1 MSVFEWNLRASKYD
15 NLEWTNRDQYMETFL
30 KMCDLK
36 SNFHACDIGT
46 GTGIIAS
53 VLANYCRRVDAIDY
67 SKAMLSIAKK
77 KRRMNN
83 IRYLL
88 MNAEKLEFSPGIF
101 DIVTARMCFHHIAHQ
116 DKAINECVRIL
127 KSGRK
132 FVISEGIPP
141 PGTRKFYT
149 EMFKLKEKRRTYTID
164 DLVELLE
171 HGGLKNI
178 TIEIHKMPN
187 VSINNWLVNSGKD
200 KSICKKIY
208 DMHLDCEEYVKKA
221 YNMKILNGDI
231 FMDWLI
237 AIVSGT
243 KPQ

>member
-1 MSVFEWNLRASKYD
+1 MGIFEWEIRASKYD
-15 NLEWTNRDQYMETFL
+15 NLEWTNRDQYMEKFL

-46 GTGIIAS
+46 GTGIIAA
-53 VLANYCRRVDAIDY
+53 VLANYCKRVDGIDY
-67 SKAMLSIAKK
+67 SKAMLNIAKK
-77 KRRMNN
+77 KRQMNN

-88 MNAEKLEFSPGIF
+88 MNAEKLEFSSDMF
-101 DIVTARMCFHHIAHQ
+101 DTVTARMCFHHIAHQ

-127 KSGRK
+127 KPGRK

-178 TIEIHKMPN
+178 TIEIHKMPS

-200 KSICKKIY
+200 KSTCKKIY

-231 FMDWLI
+231 YMDWLI

>member
-1 MSVFEWNLRASKYD
+1 
-15 NLEWTNRDQYMETFL
+15 
-30 KMCDLK
+30 
-36 SNFHACDIGT
+36 
-46 GTGIIAS
+46 
-53 VLANYCRRVDAIDY
+53 
-67 SKAMLSIAKK
+67 
-77 KRRMNN
+77 
-83 IRYLL
+83 
-88 MNAEKLEFSPGIF
+88 
-101 DIVTARMCFHHIAHQ
+101 
-116 DKAINECVRIL
+116 
-127 KSGRK
+127 
-132 FVISEGIPP
+132 
-141 PGTRKFYT
+141 
-149 EMFKLKEKRRTYTID
+149 
-164 DLVELLE
+164 LE

>member
-1 MSVFEWNLRASKYD
+1 MSVFEWDTRASKYD

-53 VLANYCRRVDAIDY
+53 VLANYCKKVDAVDY
-67 SKAMLSIAKK
+67 SKAMLDIAKK
-77 KRRMNN
+77 KRLMNN
-83 IRYLL
+83 IRYRL
-88 MNAEKLEFSPGIF
+88 MNAEKLEFSSDMF

-116 DKAINECVRIL
+116 DKAINECVKIL
-127 KSGRK
+127 KPGRK

-171 HGGLKNI
+171 NGGLNNI
-178 TIEIHKMPN
+178 AIEIHKMPS

-200 KSICKKIY
+200 KSTCKKIY

-221 YNMKILNGDI
+221 YNMKILKGDI

-243 KPQ
+243 KSQ

>member
-1 MSVFEWNLRASKYD
+1 MSVFEWKNRAQKYD
-15 NLEWTNRDQYMETFL
+15 NLEWTNRDQYMGTFL

-36 SNFHACDIGT
+36 SNFNACDIGT
-46 GTGIIAS
+46 GTGIIAQA
-53 VLANYCRRVDAIDY
+53 LANYCKKVDAIDY
-67 SKAMLSIAKK
+67 SQAMLKIAKS
-77 KRRMNN
+77 KRQMDN
-83 IRYLL
+83 IKYKL
-88 MNAEKLEFSPGIF
+88 MNAEKLELDSNTF

-127 KSGRK
+127 KSNKK

-171 HGGLKNI
+171 QGGLKNI
-178 TIEIHKMPN
+178 MIEIHKMPS
-187 VSINNWLVNSGKD
+187 VSTNNWLANSGKD
-200 KSICKKIY
+200 KTACKKIY
-208 DMHLDCEEYVKKA
+208 DIHLDCEEYVKKA

-237 AIVSGT
+237 AIVSGI
-243 KPQ
+243 KIQ

>member
-1 MSVFEWNLRASKYD
+1 MSIFEWDIRASKYD
-15 NLEWTNRDQYMETFL
+15 NLEWTNRDQYMEKFL
-30 KMCDLK
+30 KICDLK
-36 SNFHACDIGT
+36 SNFHGCDIGT
-46 GTGIIAS
+46 ETGIIAS
-53 VLANYCRRVDAIDY
+53 VLANYCKKVDAIDY
-67 SKAMLSIAKK
+67 SKAILDIAKK
-77 KRRMNN
+77 KRRTNN

-88 MNAEKLEFSPGIF
+88 MNAEKLEFFPCIF

-127 KSGRK
+127 KPGRK

-178 TIEIHKMPN
+178 TIEIHKMPS

-200 KSICKKIY
+200 KSTCKKIY

-221 YNMKILNGDI
+221 YNMKTLNGDI

>member
-1 MSVFEWNLRASKYD
+1 MGLFEWEVRASKYD

-30 KMCDLK
+30 KICDLK
-36 SNFHACDIGT
+36 SDFLACDIGT
-46 GTGIIAS
+46 GTGIIAHI
-53 VLANYCRRVDAIDY
+53 LAQYCRNVDAIDY
-67 SKAMLSIAKK
+67 SDSMLNVAKK
-77 KRRMNN
+77 KRQMEN
-83 IRYLL
+83 IRYLP
-88 MNAEKLEFSPGIF
+88 MNAEKLEFSSNTF
-101 DIVTARMCFHHIAHQ
+101 DIVTARMCYHHIAHH
-116 DKAINECVRIL
+116 DRAINECARIL
-127 KSGRK
+127 KPGKK

-171 HGGLKNI
+171 IGGLKNI
-178 TIEIHKMPN
+178 VIEIHKMSN
-187 VSINNWLVNSGKD
+187 VSINNWLANSGKD
-200 KSICKKIY
+200 KATCKKIY

-237 AIVSGT
+237 AIVSGI
-243 KPQ
+243 KPK